1 MQSEFV
7 KILDD
12 IDASAYDPEVKGKL
26 QSATMLLWSLQDAK
40 SGGTGI
46 VTWNGIVVS
55 NQGIPATPT
64 PMREEPTPIP
74 EPIPEPIPAPEPPTE
89 APKEKPKTTTR
100 KSVKLEKQKELKTKL
115 TEINLDDL

>member
-1 MQSEFV
+1 MQSDFI

-12 IDASAYDPEVKGKL
+12 IEASAYNPETKGKL

-40 SGGTGI
+40 GGGTGV

-55 NQGIPATPT
+55 NQGIPVPPT
-64 PMREEPTPIP
+64 PPQEEPTPIP
-74 EPIPEPIPAPEPPTE
+74 EPIPEPTPIPEPPTE
-89 APKEKPKTTTR
+89 EPKEKPNTTTR

-115 TEINLDDL
+115 SEINLDDL

>member
-46 VTWNGIVVS
+46 VTWNGIIVS

-64 PMREEPTPIP
+64 PPQEEPT
-74 EPIPEPIPAPEPPTE
+74 PIPEPIPAPEPPTE

>member
-1 MQSEFV
+1 MQSDFV

-12 IDASAYDPEVKGKL
+12 IEASAYDPETKGKL

-64 PMREEPTPIP
+64 PPQEEPTPIP
-74 EPIPEPIPAPEPPTE
+74 EPIPEPTTE
-89 APKEKPKTTTR
+89 EPKEKPKTTTR

-115 TEINLDDL
+115 SEINLDDL

>member
-1 MQSEFV
+1 MQSDFV

-12 IDASAYDPEVKGKL
+12 IEASAYDPEKKGKL

-55 NQGIPATPT
+55 NQGILATPT
-64 PMREEPTPIP
+64 PSQEEPTPIP
-74 EPIPEPIPAPEPPTE
+74 EPIPEPTTE
-89 APKEKPKTTTR
+89 EPKEKPKTTTR

-115 TEINLDDL
+115 SEINLDDL

>member
-1 MQSEFV
+1 MQSDFI

-12 IDASAYDPEVKGKL
+12 IEASAYNPETKGKL

-40 SGGTGI
+40 RGGTGV

-55 NQGIPATPT
+55 NQGIPVPPT
-64 PMREEPTPIP
+64 PPQEEPTPIP
-74 EPIPEPIPAPEPPTE
+74 ETIPEPTTIPEPLTE
-89 APKEKPKTTTR
+89 EPKEEPKTTTR

-115 TEINLDDL
+115 SEINLDDL

>member
-1 MQSEFV
+1 MQSDFI

-12 IDASAYDPEVKGKL
+12 IEASAYNPETKGKL

-64 PMREEPTPIP
+64 PPQEEPTPIP
-74 EPIPEPIPAPEPPTE
+74 EPIPEPTPIPEPPTE
-89 APKEKPKTTTR
+89 EPKEKPKTTTR

-115 TEINLDDL
+115 SEINLDDL

>member
-12 IDASAYDPEVKGKL
+12 IEASAYHPETKGKL

-46 VTWNGIVVS
+46 VTWNGYITSPTTTPVLPTAKVEEVKEEVVIEEKPIE
-55 NQGIPATPT
+55 QPQ
-64 PMREEPTPIP
+64 EEP
-74 EPIPEPIPAPEPPTE
+74 
-89 APKEKPKTTTR
+89 KETKKPSRAKKPKLN
-100 KSVKLEKQKELKTKL
+100 LEKDFNIKL
-115 TEINLDDL
+115 NEINIDDL

>member
-1 MQSEFV
+1 MQSDFI

-12 IDASAYDPEVKGKL
+12 IEASAYNPETKGKL

-40 SGGTGI
+40 GGGTGI

-64 PMREEPTPIP
+64 PPQEEPTPIP
-74 EPIPEPIPAPEPPTE
+74 EPILEPIPELPTE
-89 APKEKPKTTTR
+89 LPKEIKKPLISKKPKLN
-100 KSVKLEKQKELKTKL
+100 LEKDLNIKL
-115 TEINLDDL
+115 NEINIDDL